1 MGSLILSS
9 KEESLLNQQYKVHL
23 QRLLRLHQ
31 ATPDPVVFFL
41 AGCLPLQAQ
50 LHLRM
55 FSLFG
60 QLCRLR
66 EGDNFLVEH
75 AMQVY
80 SSASASCKSWFWK
93 LRQLC
98 LQYGL
103 PHPVTWI
110 ASQPSKIQVKT
121 MARNAVL
128 EYWHARLVA
137 KADSLESLSHLRTR
151 CLSLTSCHPIFLSC
165 GSSPWETEKAT
176 TQARLLSGRYRLEV
190 LTSHWTPWNRDGL
203 CSLPECW
210 GTDAS
215 HKGSVEAFLLGCPSL
230 SVVRTELTESVLKF
244 YRDYPDLENLVK
256 ECMSLSAVQFLLD
269 CSTMA
274 PVISAVQEYGD
285 SVLLHLFK
293 LTRNYCHRLHVTR
306 SKLLPNYN

>member
-1 MGSLILSS
+1 M
-9 KEESLLNQQYKVHL
+9 
-23 QRLLRLHQ
+23 
-31 ATPDPVVFFL
+31 
-41 AGCLPLQAQ
+41 
-50 LHLRM
+50 
-55 FSLFG
+55 
-60 QLCRLR
+60 
-66 EGDNFLVEH
+66 
-75 AMQVY
+75 
-80 SSASASCKSWFWK
+80 
-93 LRQLC
+93 
-98 LQYGL
+98 
-103 PHPVTWI
+103 
-110 ASQPSKIQVKT
+110 
-121 MARNAVL
+121 
-128 EYWHARLVA
+128 
-137 KADSLESLSHLRTR
+137 
-151 CLSLTSCHPIFLSC
+151 FLSC
-165 GSSPWETEKAT
+165 GSSPWEIEKAT

-306 SKLLPNYN
+306 SKLLSNYN